1 MPSKAKTSNPKPKS
15 AMTTQHVD
23 VVILGSGL
31 AGSVSAACL
40 AKEGHTVALVDAGQ
54 HPRFAV
60 GESMT
65 PQLVEWIRIL
75 RARFDVPELEHLFSI
90 GKTSR
95 HIGPHHGKKQSFG
108 FVKHNPGEEPD
119 PTESTMF
126 VIPKALTEAS
136 HLFRQDTD
144 QYYFNVAAK
153 YGCVTRQNWR
163 ASDLDFD
170 DDGVTVT
177 GHNGETFRAK
187 YLIDASGFRSP
198 LAEKFDLR
206 EQPARFK
213 HHSRSLFTHYVGV
226 KPFDDVSHHPRS
238 LRPPVPWHGGTLH
251 HMIER
256 GWFWIIPFNNT
267 KHSVNPM
274 CSVGLTFDER
284 LYPKPKDMTPEEEFN
299 HYLDMYPAVKRQ
311 FDGAH
316 RVREWVSTDR
326 LQYSSKRTIGPRWCL
341 MSHAAGFL
349 DPLFSRGLSNT
360 FEVVYSLCSRLLES
374 LEDDDWSEE
383 RYEYV
388 ERLERGLLQYNDDLV
403 NASFISFGHFRL
415 WNAVFRVW
423 GGFAT
428 PGVMRL
434 SRARVNYELTG
445 DESHLRELEK
455 APYPGLWWAESTAT
469 KEIVE
474 LTAETCEKYEVGE
487 IDGDKAADIIFE
499 ALKNCEV
506 LNPTF
511 GWKDEDQ
518 HFVYPS
524 PLTMVRFLKWA
535 IREAPPGEMR
545 DLGRALAGGVVRSAL
560 KGKKL
565 L

>member
-1 MPSKAKTSNPKPKS
+1 
-15 AMTTQHVD
+15 
-23 VVILGSGL
+23 
-31 AGSVSAACL
+31 
-40 AKEGHTVALVDAGQ
+40 
-54 HPRFAV
+54 
-60 GESMT
+60 
-65 PQLVEWIRIL
+65 
-75 RARFDVPELEHLFSI
+75 
-90 GKTSR
+90 
-95 HIGPHHGKKQSFG
+95 
-108 FVKHNPGEEPD
+108 
-119 PTESTMF
+119 
-126 VIPKALTEAS
+126 
-136 HLFRQDTD
+136 
-144 QYYFNVAAK
+144 
-153 YGCVTRQNWR
+153 
-163 ASDLDFD
+163 
-170 DDGVTVT
+170 
-177 GHNGETFRAK
+177 
-187 YLIDASGFRSP
+187 
-198 LAEKFDLR
+198 
-206 EQPARFK
+206 
-213 HHSRSLFTHYVGV
+213 
-226 KPFDDVSHHPRS
+226 
-238 LRPPVPWHGGTLH
+238 
-251 HMIER
+251 MIER

-284 LYPKPKDMTPEEEFN
+284 LYPKPKDMTPDEEFN